1 MYHEYKYQIDESSS
15 FHIKQMNASSFKT
28 LDDVLNDDATVQT
41 FSNENEFT
49 SYQRQ
54 DILRT
59 NLYIN
64 STNEFCF

>member
-1 MYHEYKYQIDESSS
+1 MYHEYKYQIDENSS
-15 FHIKQMNASSFKT
+15 FHIKQMNASSSKT
-28 LDDVLNDDATVQT
+28 LNDILNDDATIQT

-59 NLYIN
+59 NFYIN
-64 STNEFCF
+64 SINEFCF

>member
-1 MYHEYKYQIDESSS
+1 
-15 FHIKQMNASSFKT
+15 MNASSFKT